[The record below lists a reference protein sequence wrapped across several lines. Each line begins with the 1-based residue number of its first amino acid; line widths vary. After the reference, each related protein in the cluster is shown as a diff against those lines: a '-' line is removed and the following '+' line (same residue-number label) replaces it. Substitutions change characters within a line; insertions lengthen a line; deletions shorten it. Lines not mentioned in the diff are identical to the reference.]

1 MLEDAADVQLDRA
14 FRDVQATGDQLVGQ
28 AAHQQPQH
36 LALTLRQRG
45 EAAALGRGRRRPRR
59 RVPPAGRSGRR
70 RTVRIARDARR
81 CRQWREHREHLGR
94 HVHATARHQ
103 LERTEEDVALGRL
116 GDEAHRALV
125 DRRDRVVRA
134 ARSRHHDDRQR
145 RMAQAHFLQRLHALH
160 ARQAEIE
167 EQQIEGVRRV
177 DRAEALRQRGGAAD
191 RERGVDRVQCRR
203 DGVPHHRMVVDHQE
217 AHGHGR
223 CRRIRA
229 RAADVHGASIG
240 GGHDFRSIVCPI
252 VASIVDPA
260 QTSTY
265 YPKVQRGTL
274 RRRTGRPSAR
284 GPGPGP
290 ASSRGG
296 RMIGRTAAPAWTGD
310 RGDAQEEVLRLLMLQ
325 TRRAPIGAFVMV
337 PFLASLVDPHVDR
350 PGLLVWAVCAFA
362 VIALR
367 AGFAVWWLRTDRRPP
382 ASFTRPFMIVT
393 AIASGAMAGLF
404 SLVFLPQAPPM
415 EQGLIVGSML
425 AWAAGSLAT
434 MSHLPMQFYGFIPCL
449 ALPLVYSSAASGFAM
464 PYVVALLVV
473 MFSIIVVASV
483 RDYGAMVHE
492 TARRRFENQALIE
505 QLSAQTQTALE
516 AQATAEEAVRLKSRF
531 LAATSHDLRQP
542 VTALS
547 VLTGALLLRPL
558 DPVAAAHAQR
568 IDTAV
573 QSLDGLLGALLDPSR
588 LDADEI
594 RAEMTAFSID
604 ALGERVAADLRPVA
618 EAAGIA
624 FTVQCAGGTVV
635 SDPVLLERVLR
646 NLLQNAVRY
655 TPAGSVR
662 LRIARRADD
671 IVIEV
676 RDTGIGIP
684 QEFRERVFE
693 EYFQV
698 SNPGR
703 NRRRGLGLGLSIV
716 RRLCRLLGAR
726 IALESEPGRGSVFR
740 VELPIGT
747 APAAVARAAVRK

>member
-1 MLEDAADVQLDRA
+1 
-14 FRDVQATGDQLVGQ
+14 
-28 AAHQQPQH
+28 
-36 LALTLRQRG
+36 
-45 EAAALGRGRRRPRR
+45 
-59 RVPPAGRSGRR
+59 
-70 RTVRIARDARR
+70 
-81 CRQWREHREHLGR
+81 
-94 HVHATARHQ
+94 
-103 LERTEEDVALGRL
+103 
-116 GDEAHRALV
+116 
-125 DRRDRVVRA
+125 
-134 ARSRHHDDRQR
+134 
-145 RMAQAHFLQRLHALH
+145 
-160 ARQAEIE
+160 
-167 EQQIEGVRRV
+167 
-177 DRAEALRQRGGAAD
+177 
-191 RERGVDRVQCRR
+191 
-203 DGVPHHRMVVDHQE
+203 
-217 AHGHGR
+217 
-223 CRRIRA
+223 
-229 RAADVHGASIG
+229 
-240 GGHDFRSIVCPI
+240 
-252 VASIVDPA
+252 
-260 QTSTY
+260 
-265 YPKVQRGTL
+265 
-274 RRRTGRPSAR
+274 
-284 GPGPGP
+284 
-290 ASSRGG
+290 
-296 RMIGRTAAPAWTGD
+296 MIGRTAAPAWTGD

-464 PYVVALLVV
+464 PYVVALQVV

-740 VELPIGT
+740 VELPIGA
-747 APAAVARAAVRK
+747 APAAVAPAAARKGDADDAVPDLPEGCTVAVLDDDAAVQDGLTALLEGWGCSVVSAGALAELQAQLDEQALERLDCLITDHRLGDGSDGFDAARAVSDRVAPGAVVVITGDVDAQIEREARSRGHRLLYKPLRPATLRQAVAQAAARAMASRPVCSPGAAVEPGGIAPFGEVPGPVDR